1 MFRWLSARLG
11 RKRRKPTDQQL
22 AADEAIRREAEQE
35 RVRAEAKMA
44 EERARI
50 ESAGGPG
57 SGTFGGP
64 GAW

>member
-1 MFRWLSARLG
+1 MFGRLSARLG
-11 RKRRKPTDQQL
+11 RKRRKLTDQQL
-22 AADEAIRREAEQE
+22 AEEEALRREAEQE
-35 RVRAEAKMA
+35 RVRAEARMA